1 MRNFDN
7 IEMRAIIKFFFPL
20 QCKAPKKIHA
30 ILTETLACFRPGRAK
45 DLSEPPYTEL
55 EPIKGSLSVTRTTKN
70 RPNSALVKRYWE
82 RRKTCPSTLPFFYQK
97 KSTWTAAQAS
107 PCRREF
113 TLPKDLFSC
122 KTWAIF
128 IRRYK
133 IKQ

>member
-1 MRNFDN
+1 VRNFDN

-97 KSTWTAAQAS
+97 KINVDCRSSEPMQTGIYITKRSVQLQNLGYFHS
-107 PCRREF
+107 P
-113 TLPKDLFSC
+113 L
-122 KTWAIF
+122 
-128 IRRYK
+128 
-133 IKQ
+133 